1 MKELDDDRLLQAYLD
16 RTLTPGE
23 TFQLEQRFCQEP
35 ELAERM
41 ILFASDDAVLSEWVA
56 NQEQDFESLLSQ
68 DQSLSPSTIPENAS
82 NNVRPGRRRLVPA
95 FLTGCGLLVVVGL
108 FYLVPQFQAPA
119 LEAVVFS
126 SGERVQNHIQQT
138 LSEGSAELHFPTGAK
153 VLISAPAS
161 YEVTGNNS
169 IHLQQG
175 KFIANVPS
183 TGIGFQ
189 VDTPHGRVIDLGT
202 LFSVQAADAQD
213 TRVQVYRGK
222 VIASVV
228 DGDGIV
234 KTSRQVEQNQS
245 AKIDYQKNEI
255 AETPDSHEVSA
266 RYGIKGYSS
275 SVVFQEEMPDAL
287 ATGKYQVFE
296 HDDLAFVFPER
307 SQVVLS
313 QALRVL
319 VSPTLEEQRSGK
331 KLHYPV
337 SIPSQ
342 TKVDCFRV
350 YYDPALQEGTF
361 IPVRGEI
368 EFQRPILGVILE
380 KKELNQTDRIFHPLC
395 EQQPRRVMFH
405 QGTEVD
411 MGKINPNARYD
422 KVSISRDRKKLTFV
436 LLSGERFVDEFRVI
450 VQSSDHPTQ
459 Q

>member
-1 MKELDDDRLLQAYLD
+1 MTDGDDDRLLQAYLD
-16 RTLTPGE
+16 RSLSPGE

-41 ILFASDDAVLSEWVA
+41 IQFASDDAVLSEWAA
-56 NQEQDFESLLSQ
+56 NQELDLGELLSQ
-68 DQSLSPSTIPENAS
+68 DQSPSTNQENAPDFRS
-82 NNVRPGRRRLVPA
+82 RRRMIVTA
-95 FLTGCGLLVVVGL
+95 FLSGCSLLLLVVGL

-119 LEAVVFS
+119 PEAVVFS
-126 SGERVQNHIQQT
+126 SGELVQSHIKQM
-138 LSEGSAELHFPTGAK
+138 LAEGSAELHFPTGAR

-169 IHLQQG
+169 IHLEQG
-175 KFIANVPS
+175 KFIANVPN

-202 LFSVQAADAQD
+202 LFSVQTADAED

-228 DGDGIV
+228 DGEGVV
-234 KTSRQVEQNQS
+234 KTSRQVEENQS

-255 AETPDSHEVSA
+255 SETLDSHEVSA
-266 RYGIKGYSS
+266 RYGIKRYSS
-275 SVVFQEEMPDAL
+275 SIIFQEEMPEAL

-307 SQVVLS
+307 SEVVLP
-313 QALRVL
+313 QDLNVL
-319 VSPTLEEQRSGK
+319 VSPTQEEQHSGK
-331 KLHYPV
+331 KLNYPV
-337 SIPSQ
+337 SIPAQ

-350 YYDPALQEGTF
+350 YYDPAIKKGTF

-368 EFQRPILGVILE
+368 EFERPILGVILE
-380 KKELNQTDRIFHPLC
+380 IKELNRTDCFFHPLN
-395 EQQPRRVMFH
+395 EKHPDGSIVH

-411 MGKINPNARYD
+411 RGIIDPKARYD
-422 KVSISRDRKKLTFV
+422 EVTISDDRKTLSFV

-450 VQSSDHPTQ
+450 VKSPENPTQ
-459 Q
+459 K

>member
-1 MKELDDDRLLQAYLD
+1 MKDWDDDRLLQAYLD
-16 RTLTPGE
+16 RTLSSGE
-23 TFQLEQRFCQEP
+23 TFQVEQRFCQEP
-35 ELAERM
+35 EFAERL
-41 ILFASDDAVLSEWVA
+41 IQFASDDTVLKEWAA
-56 NQEQDFESLLSQ
+56 NQELDRG
-68 DQSLSPSTIPENAS
+68 T
-82 NNVRPGRRRLVPA
+82 
-95 FLTGCGLLVVVGL
+95 FLTQDVGTTVPETSPEPPSPRRSRLPILLTGGGLILAMGL
-108 FYLVPQFQAPA
+108 FFLVSR
-119 LEAVVFS
+119 LSTVDLGAVVFS
-126 SGERVQNHIQQT
+126 SGERVQSHIQQT

-202 LFSVQAADAQD
+202 LFSVQTADAQD

-228 DGDGIV
+228 DNDGIV
-234 KTSRQVEQNQS
+234 KTSRQVEENQS

-255 AETPDSHEVSA
+255 AETPDSHEIST

-275 SVVFQEEMPDAL
+275 SVIFQEEMPEAL

-307 SQVVLS
+307 SQIVLS

-319 VSPTLEEQRSGK
+319 VSPTQEAQRAGHH
-331 KLHYPV
+331 LNYPV

-350 YYDPALQEGTF
+350 YYDPALKEGAF

-380 KKELNQTDRIFHPLC
+380 KKELNQTDCFFHPLC
-395 EQQPRRVMFH
+395 EKQPRRVIVH
-405 QGTEVD
+405 QGTEID
-411 MGKINPNARYD
+411 RGKNNPEARYD
-422 KVSISRDRKKLTFV
+422 KVTISSDRKKLSFV

-450 VQSSDHPTQ
+450 VQSSDHPTLQ
-459 Q
+459 